1 VAAYADIRDA
11 AGQILLVQTIEAIGG
26 RWFLPGGGIEFGE
39 HPDDAVRREVREETG
54 LSVTTAELRQ
64 VVSDVIELPDETL
77 HSIRFIYSAVVADPA
92 EALRDEVGGSTAR
105 AAWFAPGQL
114 AELPLT
120 EFVVTYLGS
129 RRSS

>member
-26 RWFLPGGGIEFGE
+26 RWFLPGGGVEFGE

-54 LSVTTAELRQ
+54 LTVLTAQLRQ

-77 HSIRFIYSAVVADPA
+77 HSIRFIYSAVVDDPA
-92 EALRDEVGGSTAR
+92 DILRNEIGGSTVK
-105 AAWFAPGQL
+105 AAWFRPDQL

-120 EFVVTYLGS
+120 EFVMTYLTSLGTT
-129 RRSS
+129 